1 MKVIA
6 TTTGG
11 VIIEATNDEVKQI
24 LRAVTG
30 EMPKDI
36 AIGQKIPAIDYAG
49 TIEKIKSL
57 NQNYDFN
64 RLKESANTLV
74 STIVTLQQAVDNAA
88 KI

>member
-36 AIGQKIPAIDYAG
+36 A
-49 TIEKIKSL
+49 
-57 NQNYDFN
+57 
-64 RLKESANTLV
+64 
-74 STIVTLQQAVDNAA
+74 
-88 KI
+88 